1 MDSRDSSGIE
11 VRYELTIHHYPL
23 QKPKLL
29 TPPCPPGYR
38 TAKAPRQPCNA
49 CWIPVGEKRWEAVL
63 NGVAVVAVLVVT
75 VLGTDVSLYH
85 EAMSQWTTI
94 GSSCLR
100 RRPESDWIGQ
110 SLRTMPCGR
119 YKDYYLD
126 TVQVGLA
133 PTTGE
138 SMWEPPVSR
147 TGMNMLE
154 LMVTYADL
162 LAFWFSFFLK
172 HMRRESHET
181 WTFYKHLQASF
192 FIAHCGRC
200 GRLTTAATRCTTGVL
215 AQLQVWISAEKR
227 GWTTNLRSL

>member
-1 MDSRDSSGIE
+1 MVLLLSRCSWWQSWGRMFRCIM
-11 VRYELTIHHYPL
+11 R
-23 QKPKLL
+23 QW
-29 TPPCPPGYR
+29 
-38 TAKAPRQPCNA
+38 AK
-49 CWIPVGEKRWEAVL
+49 
-63 NGVAVVAVLVVT
+63 
-75 VLGTDVSLYH
+75 
-85 EAMSQWTTI
+85 WTTI

-181 WTFYKHLQASF
+181 WTFYKHLQAWKMWKAYHSSYEM
-192 FIAHCGRC
+192 HHWCPG
-200 GRLTTAATRCTTGVL
+200 TAP
-215 AQLQVWISAEKR
+215 
-227 GWTTNLRSL
+227 SLDQCFREVEQQTYEACN